1 MNNQNTVKT
10 SSFERYSAFLRK
22 TFSGVPFLVLSIMVS
37 VAAFFKLMIF
47 FSNLEG
53 TLFLVRYDPLSVSA
67 ELVLDLL
74 ELTFYSLLTAGC
86 WCLFAG
92 AVNRNNNSNAYLS
105 KLGFVRPWLVLQLV
119 FSYIVT
125 ICVGIVAILYVLAM
139 AGVPQIA
146 DIFSESMN
154 AVFYSSYSLE
164 YIYFAEH
171 SFGGTG
177 IIILIA
183 LVVVLVLGVL
193 TILRWSS
200 LCKMTRDAKR
210 AALSG
215 IAPAFKP
222 MFFAVLSFV
231 FAGFELI
238 AFLNSTAGLRN
249 GADVLQSLL
258 NIILTIT
265 VGVVAVIAKC
275 RYNSEMLVAEAPVVE
290 AHVVE
295 APVVEEAPVA
305 EEAPV
310 VEKATEAEQE

>member
-22 TFSGVPFLVLSIMVS
+22 TLSGVPFLILSIMIS

-47 FSNLEG
+47 FSNLDG
-53 TLFLVRYDPLSVSA
+53 TLFLVRYDPLSVSV

-146 DIFSESMN
+146 DIFGESMN

-183 LVVVLVLGVL
+183 LVVVFVLGVL

-222 MFFAVLSFV
+222 MFFAVISFV

-238 AFLNSTAGLRN
+238 AFLNSTAGLIN
-249 GADVLQSLL
+249 GEDILQSLL

-290 AHVVE
+290 EPIVA
-295 APVVEEAPVA
+295 EAPVA
-305 EEAPV
+305 
-310 VEKATEAEQE
+310 EKATEAEQE